1 MPKWV
6 EKILKSNLGE
16 KSLKSTICNLSSF
29 RMFIKKKYN
38 PAIIIPKNPTR
49 RKKLD
54 MSLLIGQCLQDVHLM
69 KKKINLNIAK
79 EKIVLKNYV
88 KS

>member
-38 PAIIIPKNPTR
+38 PSIIIPKNPTR

-69 KKKINLNIAK
+69 KKKINLNITK

>member
-29 RMFIKKKYN
+29 RMFIKKKVQSCHNY
-38 PAIIIPKNPTR
+38 PEKSYTEKKARHEPSDWAMFTR
-49 RKKLD
+49 CSFDEKKKLNYYRGKD
-54 MSLLIGQCLQDVHLM
+54 HV
-69 KKKINLNIAK
+69 KI
-79 EKIVLKNYV
+79 
-88 KS
+88 

>member
-38 PAIIIPKNPTR
+38 PAIIIPKNPTQ

-69 KKKINLNIAK
+69 KRKNLIITE
-79 EKIVLKNYV
+79 EKIM
-88 KS
+88 